1 MAEAVVVLKPTK
13 LYRAIKAYKPR
24 DTEVLTLRKGDVVR
38 IEREDNEYEGFAWCD
53 SGGKYGWVP
62 LDIIEL
68 IDDIRG
74 SLKEDYSSRE
84 LAVNLRDVVK
94 GYTIVSGWLWA
105 KKVGTWEEG
114 WVPLNCIKEI
124 ES

>member
-1 MAEAVVVLKPTK
+1 MKPTK

-24 DTEVLTLRKGDVVR
+24 DNEILTLKKGDVVR
-38 IEREDNEYEGFAWCD
+38 IEREDNEYKGFAWCE

-74 SLKEDYSSRE
+74 RLKDDYSSRE